1 MAPPVDNFAE
11 SASLSQIM
19 PPRPINGNVLYPGC
33 KETLSPVI
41 FRKICGPH
49 WNRVISMILA
59 LRNNS
64 ATWFKKYNF
73 KSSAID
79 TRYLVSLAI
88 YFRWYGFLEN
98 FFASSS
104 LQQFQVKSSRSAS
117 ELKLLS
123 FWKTTPPPRKPW
135 KTKPREFIS
144 YFNRDNNR
152 AKVDY
157 WAGRKTLLYFRLY
170 GLMTWI

>member
-1 MAPPVDNFAE
+1 
-11 SASLSQIM
+11 M
-19 PPRPINGNVLYPGC
+19 PHRPINENVLYPGC

-64 ATWFKKYNF
+64 ATWFKKYSF

-104 LQQFQVKSSRSAS
+104 LQQFQVKSSRSVS

-123 FWKTTPPPRKPW
+123 FWKATPPPTPSPPHPENLEKQNLVSSSHILIETTIEQRLIIELEEKRYCISISMVWWHGFRDYRVFRK
-135 KTKPREFIS
+135 
-144 YFNRDNNR
+144 
-152 AKVDY
+152 
-157 WAGRKTLLYFRLY
+157 
-170 GLMTWI
+170 

>member
-1 MAPPVDNFAE
+1 
-11 SASLSQIM
+11 M
-19 PPRPINGNVLYPGC
+19 PHRPINENVLYPGC

-64 ATWFKKYNF
+64 ATWFKKYSF

-104 LQQFQVKSSRSAS
+104 LQQFQVKSSRSVS

-123 FWKTTPPPRKPW
+123 FWKATPPPPPPPPPRKKR

-144 YFNRDNNR
+144 YFNRDNKR

-157 WAGRKTLLYFRLY
+157 WAGRKTLLYFHLY